1 MKEEKEREG
10 RTLREENEHDCFSF
24 RLSLLERT
32 CGKID
37 TPLFLNTNLIFFLAT
52 ASGKALY
59 CCSFPPLSN
68 SINLG

>member
-10 RTLREENEHDCFSF
+10 RTLREENEHDCFLF

-37 TPLFLNTNLIFFLAT
+37 TPLFLNTNLIF
-52 ASGKALY
+52 S
-59 CCSFPPLSN
+59 
-68 SINLG
+68 